1 MVAKINVGNSLFG
14 ALAYN
19 QKKIVEGEGRVL
31 CSNKMTESLDG
42 KFDIHRCMVD
52 FERQLLDDIKTEKPI
67 IHISLNPH
75 PDDRLS
81 DEQLAAIAQEYLE
94 KLGYGNQPYMVY
106 KHEDIER
113 HHIHI
118 VSLRVDDAGKKIND
132 SFEHQRSKTITRELE
147 QKYGLR
153 PAEKQQRS
161 EAYLSKKVNP
171 QEGNVKGQIANL
183 IKSLSI
189 RYQFQSFNE
198 YRALLSLY
206 NIYIEE
212 TKGEVRGRVYNGLV
226 YFATDN
232 NGNKTGNPFKSSLF
246 GKSVGYKAI
255 HERCERSKE
264 MIKEKGFREQTK
276 KTVASIIHK
285 EGTRS
290 EFERELK
297 RKGIDV
303 IFREN
308 DSGRIYG
315 VTFIDHN
322 TECVFNGSRLGKEY
336 SANAFQEQFSAHRPV
351 IEKQPPLNPES
362 FANLAHT
369 TSENHKESETII
381 ESALD
386 LFIMESHGID
396 PEEEAFIRRMRRKK
410 KKKLKP

>member
-1 MVAKINVGNSLFG
+1 MVAKINVGISLFG

-19 QKKIVEGEGRVL
+19 QKKIIEGEGLVL

-42 KFDIHRCMVD
+42 MFDIHRCIVD
-52 FERQLLDDIKTEKPI
+52 FERHLPDDINTEKPI

-75 PDDRLS
+75 PDDRLT
-81 DEQLAAIAQEYLE
+81 DEQLASIAQEYLQ

-118 VSLRVDDAGKKIND
+118 VSLRVDETGKKIND
-132 SFEHQRSKTITRELE
+132 SFEYRRSKAITCELE

-153 PAEKQQRS
+153 TAEKQQRS
-161 EAYLSKKVNP
+161 QTNTLKKVIT
-171 QEGNVKGQIANL
+171 QTGDVKGQIANL
-183 IKSLSI
+183 IKSLSN
-189 RYQFQSFNE
+189 RYHFQSFNE

-206 NIYIEE
+206 NISVEE

-232 NGNKTGNPFKSSLF
+232 NGNKTGNPYKSSLF
-246 GKSVGYKAI
+246 GKSVGHKAI
-255 HERCERSKE
+255 NERCEGSKE
-264 MIKEKGFREQTK
+264 IIKEKEFGEQTK
-276 KTVASIIHK
+276 KIVATSINK
-285 EGTRS
+285 ENARS
-290 EFERELK
+290 DFENDLK

-303 IFREN
+303 IFRKN

-336 SANAFQEQFSAHRPV
+336 SANAFQEKFSSTHTV
-351 IEKQPPLNPES
+351 NEKQQPQKKEAITNSAPI
-362 FANLAHT
+362 T
-369 TSENHKESETII
+369 IENHKESETILD
-381 ESALD
+381 SALD
-386 LFIMESHGID
+386 LFIMENHGTD
-396 PEEEAFIRRMRRKK
+396 PEEEAFIRRMRKKK